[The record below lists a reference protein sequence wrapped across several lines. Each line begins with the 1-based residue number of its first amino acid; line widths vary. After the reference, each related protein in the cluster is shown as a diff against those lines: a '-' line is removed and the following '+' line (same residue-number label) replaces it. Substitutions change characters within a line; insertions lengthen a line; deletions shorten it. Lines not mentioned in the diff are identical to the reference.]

1 MGKTK
6 TAVLAGSGNEEL
18 SGKAAYEAKKRA
30 QEAKMAGQADKGQV
44 KKVGLKGGERI
55 KTIDAGPIVELA
67 EDSGETKKI
76 TKKSRKENPRSQAY
90 QTAKAKVDPT
100 KRYPLAEAI
109 KLVKE
114 TSYSKFTGSVELHLM
129 LKKEAFS
136 ANVDLPFSAGK
147 AKKIEVADESTL
159 AKLAA
164 GKVDFDVLVATAEM
178 MPKLVQFAKL
188 LGPRGLMPNPKN
200 GTLVKSASEA
210 KSFGGNSVIVKTEK
224 KAPLTHNVVGKVDQ
238 LDSELAANIEAIV
251 KAVTKQQIARAS
263 ITSTMGPGV
272 KVEIN

>member
-18 SGKAAYEAKKRA
+18 TGKAAYEAKKRA
-30 QEAKMAGQADKGQV
+30 QEAKKADTDKAQI

-55 KTIDAGPIVELA
+55 KAIDAGPVVES
-67 EDSGETKKI
+67 EESGETKKI
-76 TKKSRKENPRSQAY
+76 VKKSRKDSPRSQAY

-109 KLVKE
+109 KLVKD

-129 LKKEAFS
+129 LKKDNFS

-147 AKKIEVADESTL
+147 TKKIEVADESTL
-159 AKLAA
+159 TKLAA

-238 LDSELAANIEAIV
+238 PDSELAANIEAII

-272 KVEIN
+272 KIEIN